1 MNKKGVK
8 SFSLGKEL
16 AEWVEEYADN
26 QRVSSSYIVR
36 EILIWLKEQVNVKT

>member
-16 AEWVEEYADN
+16 AEWVEAYADN